1 MFKIVKVSLIAIGTL
16 LFAAGG
22 ALAAEKRHAH
32 THVHGAAE
40 MSIVVEG
47 KKITVD
53 FRSPAE
59 GVMGFE
65 HEARSDAD
73 IKKRD
78 TTMKIIRERF
88 GEMVLFDKKLGCAYQ
103 PGEISLVR
111 TDGGDTKEPKPAKG
125 DSKKSGEHRE
135 VRATHH
141 FICEQD
147 PAGSRVRFAVTK
159 MFSGISELKVQVLS
173 GAKQSGVTIRRDK
186 GDAAL

>member
-1 MFKIVKVSLIAIGTL
+1 MFKVVKVSLIAIGAL
-16 LFAAGG
+16 LFATGG

-78 TTMKIIRERF
+78 TTMKIIKERF
-88 GEMVLFDKKLGCAYQ
+88 GEMVLFDKKLGCKHQ
-103 PGEISLVR
+103 PGEVSLVR
-111 TDGGDTKEPKPAKG
+111 TDGDPAKG
-125 DSKKSGEHRE
+125 HKQGKGDHKKGGEHRE

-141 FICEQD
+141 FVCDQD

-159 MFSGISELKVQVLS
+159 IFPSIHDLKVQVLS
-173 GAKQSGVTIRRDK
+173 GAKQSGATIKRDK
-186 GDAAL
+186 GNVGL